1 MMPGSAD
8 AEIEQ
13 TIRFATTDLI
23 ILAVPVLVEEG
34 RVEDA
39 RQLEGEF
46 IERFGIK
53 ETMPQ

>member
-1 MMPGSAD
+1 M
-8 AEIEQ
+8 
-13 TIRFATTDLI
+13 TFATCW
-23 ILAVPVLVEEG
+23 G

-39 RQLEGEF
+39 RRLEGEF